1 MALFEKGIKKV
12 VLPAAA
18 AAGVALTPEES
29 EAGII
34 KSLID
39 LARAGAT
46 KADRAKLFVDAHKT
60 MSPTGLTRN
69 EYSDKLVEQI
79 LKENPDIEKSIKKGD
94 GNEAFSRA
102 LEKMRQ
108 DPSQYEYK
116 DRKDFLNSSFHDET
130 FKKNII
136 NQLSENGITNQSE
149 AFIND
154 LVANKKQNL
163 ADISNGFFSPTSG
176 KITVFNPEA
185 DRPLS
190 EMLGFTVHETPHIGD
205 TSKTKT
211 LFTEV
216 IDKDLEIPGKLFSKE
231 RQNSEYKNLFDVPG
245 GVSSGESRDLINKH
259 YNILPHILHKKD
271 PEKAQALFKSVYSI
285 VEKDRAAAMKDFKNG
300 RITKKELF
308 NINKEEYFEKK
319 LAESAFVHF
328 PDMGLDELRST
339 GHMVAFPEGVEKT
352 ILRNSVVNKT
362 PILDPSNFSFP
373 NEFRKSAAAA
383 TGVLGAS
390 ALGSEAQASTIGE
403 PGNFSPIPKEI
414 QEAEEPEKTGF
425 IWKALDAISYP
436 QRAAFNTAASMLGT
450 KGDIENSEK
459 SAQAI
464 VENLAERAG
473 IPEDSTVGNA
483 AKALG
488 VAGLEVMTDPA
499 DLLGIGTLNKGAK
512 AGRKA
517 WKSLKKVNK

>member
-18 AAGVALTPEES
+18 AAGVMAAPEES

-34 KSLID
+34 KSFID
-39 LARAGAT
+39 IARAGAT

-69 EYSDKLVEQI
+69 EYSDKLVEQL

-94 GNEAFSRA
+94 GYEAFSNM
-102 LEKMRQ
+102 LEKLRQ
-108 DPSQYEYK
+108 DPSQFEFK
-116 DRKDFLNSSFHDET
+116 DRKDFLRSSFQDEALR
-130 FKKNII
+130 KNKII
-136 NQLSENGITNQSE
+136 ELKEKGIITPTDEFIDQSLAKE
-149 AFIND
+149 KRA
-154 LVANKKQNL
+154 LVTG
-163 ADISNGFFSPTSG
+163 SRGFFNPVNG
-176 KITVFNPEA
+176 KITVFKPQPNK
-185 DRPLS
+185 PLS
-190 EMLGFTVHETPHIGD
+190 ELLGTLGHEVPHIGD

-211 LFTEV
+211 LYTEV
-216 IDKDLEIPGKLFSKE
+216 VDRDLEIPGNHFSKE
-231 RQNSEYKNLFDVPG
+231 ERDITNKNVFNRPG
-245 GVSSGESRDLINKH
+245 GVSSGESRELTSKH
-259 YNILPHILHKKD
+259 YDLLPYILHKKD
-271 PEKAQALFKSVYSI
+271 PEKAQALFKSVQAI
-285 VEKDRAAAMKDFKNG
+285 VEKDRAVATRAFKNG
-300 RITKKELF
+300 SLSVEEFAR
-308 NINKEEYFEKK
+308 INKPDYFDKK
-319 LAESAFVHF
+319 IAESAFVHF

-339 GHMVAFPEGVEKT
+339 GHMVAHPEGFEKT
-352 ILRNSVVNKT
+352 VLRNSVVNKT

-390 ALGSEAQASTIGE
+390 ALGLEAQASTIGE
-403 PGNFSPIPKEI
+403 PGNFSPIPKEM
-414 QEAEEPEKTGF
+414 QEAEEPKKTGF
-425 IWKALDAISYP
+425 VWKALDAISYP

-488 VAGLEVMTDPA
+488 VAGLEVMTDPI

-517 WKSLKKVNK
+517 WKALKKVNK